1 MKKILLMVAAVLALT
16 LAGCQ
21 ENKDYKA
28 LGEQMAQRLEQLCEQ
43 QDSAAVLALD
53 DSIRIQLEEIM
64 ASGDTAGYEA
74 FKDALKA
81 AREMSAPYITVL
93 KVNQGESKD
102 SAVKRVMDDVMNGE
116 VSIDALTS
124 SIDAALKVETEG
136 QK

>member
-1 MKKILLMVAAVLALT
+1 MKKILLMAVTVLGLT

-28 LGEQMAQRLEQLCEQ
+28 QGEQMAKRLEQLCEQ
-43 QDSAAVLALD
+43 QDSSAVLALE
-53 DSIRIQLEEIM
+53 DSIRVQENAII

-74 FKDALKA
+74 FKEAVKD
-81 AREMSAPYITVL
+81 AREKSIAFITTL
-93 KVNQGESKD
+93 RIKQGADKD
-102 SAVKRVMDDVMNGE
+102 SVVKRVMDDVMNGE

-124 SIDAALKVETEG
+124 SVDAALKVETED